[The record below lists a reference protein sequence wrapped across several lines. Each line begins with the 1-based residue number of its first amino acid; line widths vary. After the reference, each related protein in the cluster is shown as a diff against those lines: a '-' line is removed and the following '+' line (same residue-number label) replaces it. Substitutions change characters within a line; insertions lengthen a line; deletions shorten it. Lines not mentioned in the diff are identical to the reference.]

1 MNIEKVYFDAT
12 DGLELV
18 GLLHK
23 GDTNTK
29 KLVIAIHGM
38 TSNCLKKRDD
48 VIANTLTSSE
58 IDFFSF
64 NNRGFGI
71 HNYATRN
78 KTEKLNI
85 GTAFEDVEESY
96 FDICG
101 AIIEMKNRGYE
112 EIYLQGH
119 SLGCTK
125 LVYTYN
131 KLKSENND
139 LLKYVKAIILLSLVD
154 IPRAQVVYLENRYNE
169 VMNIA
174 LENEKNGNLEKLM
187 PEKSFIHPI
196 TTKTYLR
203 YFRDYKNIDFAR
215 YYDNDYK
222 SDITFWINDKEICT
236 LTTKGDY
243 GDRRGKLNPDWWP
256 SINTQY
262 GELTTIKIN
271 ENGIYLK
278 DILVNKGITIKDL
291 DITNNT
297 FIKISLGN
305 KNFALNKGGFNIF
318 GSEFGDYPQN
328 IIVEQIKY

>member
-1 MNIEKVYFDAT
+1 MIENEV
-12 DGLELV
+12 
-18 GLLHK
+18 
-23 GDTNTK
+23 
-29 KLVIAIHGM
+29 
-38 TSNCLKKRDD
+38 
-48 VIANTLTSSE
+48 
-58 IDFFSF
+58 
-64 NNRGFGI
+64 
-71 HNYATRN
+71 
-78 KTEKLNI
+78 
-85 GTAFEDVEESY
+85 VER
-96 FDICG
+96 
-101 AIIEMKNRGYE
+101 AIISQYDTKRFNAKLIYAKDGVVTYKVSNAFAITNGIDELIISL
-112 EIYLQGH
+112 EI
-119 SLGCTK
+119 C
-125 LVYTYN
+125 
-131 KLKSENND
+131 SE
-139 LLKYVKAIILLSLVD
+139 A
-154 IPRAQVVYLENRYNE
+154 P
-169 VMNIA
+169 
-174 LENEKNGNLEKLM
+174 
-187 PEKSFIHPI
+187 
-196 TTKTYLR
+196 
-203 YFRDYKNIDFAR
+203 